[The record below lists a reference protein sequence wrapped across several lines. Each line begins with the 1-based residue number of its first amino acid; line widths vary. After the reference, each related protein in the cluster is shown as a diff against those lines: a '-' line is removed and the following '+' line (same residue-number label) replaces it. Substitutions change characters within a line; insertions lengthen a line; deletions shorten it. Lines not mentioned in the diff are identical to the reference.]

1 MAKKK
6 LSKAEHN
13 AAVWAEVKEL
23 EDKIE
28 SLKDTLY
35 PAELQQQASL
45 LHCNQLAAKAKAK
58 KAQVDPVKLAEEA
71 PKAKSKR

>member
-6 LSKAEHN
+6 LTKSEHN
-13 AAVWAEVKEL
+13 AAIWAEIKEL
-23 EDKIE
+23 EDKVE
-28 SLKDTLY
+28 ALKSDLY

-58 KAQVDPVKLAEEA
+58 QSKVDPVKLAEEA